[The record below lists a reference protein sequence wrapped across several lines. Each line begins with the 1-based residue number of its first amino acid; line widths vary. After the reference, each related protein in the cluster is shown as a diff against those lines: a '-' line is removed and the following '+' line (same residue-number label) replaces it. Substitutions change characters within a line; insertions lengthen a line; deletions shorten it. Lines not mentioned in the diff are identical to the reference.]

1 LISVFILLST
11 ITALLVL
18 VIFTHRLWRN
28 LRFLAWIRNQKPVT
42 DRVPLVSIL
51 VPARNESAN
60 ITACV
65 ESLLQQSYANFQ
77 VIVLNDHSTDDTGS
91 QLDQL
96 ALQYPNLS
104 IIHSDIAPPSG
115 WNGKSYACHR
125 LAQKASGDWLLFTDA
140 DTIHSA
146 DSITLGMTQAAVLKV
161 DFLSAL
167 PRQETKTWSERLM
180 VSFIMDFLPL
190 VGWDF
195 QRIAQGKTKQIAA
208 NGQYL
213 LVRAKTYQAVGGHAA
228 IHEALVDDF
237 ALAYH
242 CYRSG
247 HRIALVDG
255 AAMLT
260 CRMYRTGREV
270 WDGFSKN
277 IVLSLSETAT
287 SPTPLWQLLLFG
299 WAYASVFV
307 TPYILLFLPHG
318 SFAIL
323 SILWLWL
330 LEALVFIMRR
340 RSIWQVPWVSLSAL
354 GVMLLSLN
362 AIYRQGRG
370 KSITWKDRL
379 YH

>member
-1 LISVFILLST
+1 MISVFILLSN

-18 VIFTHRLWRN
+18 VIFTRQLWRN

-77 VIVLNDHSTDDTGS
+77 VIVLNDHSSDDTGS

-104 IIHSDIAPPSG
+104 IIHSDIAPPAG

-146 DSITLGMTQAAVLKV
+146 DSIALGMTQAAVLQV

-167 PRQETKTWSERLM
+167 PHQETKTWSERLM

-195 QRIAQGKTKQIAA
+195 QRIAQGKAKQIAA

-213 LVRAKTYQAVGGHAA
+213 LVRAQTYQAVGGHAA
-228 IHEALVDDF
+228 IRQALVDDF
-237 ALAYH
+237 ALADH

-255 AAMLT
+255 SAMLT
-260 CRMYRTGREV
+260 CRMYHTGREV

-277 IVLSLSETAT
+277 IVLSLSETSA
-287 SPTPLWQLLLFG
+287 SPAPLWQVLLFG
-299 WAYASVFV
+299 WGYASVFV

-318 SFAIL
+318 SLAII
-323 SILWLWL
+323 SIMWLWL
-330 LEALVFIMRR
+330 LGVVVFVMRR
-340 RSIWQVPWVSLSAL
+340 RSILQVPWVSLSAL

-362 AIYRQGRG
+362 AIYRQWRG
-370 KSITWKDRL
+370 KRITWKDRV